1 MEFLNPTAL
10 YGLLALPLL
19 LIPYMIRR
27 KPQRVVFSSLLL
39 FVVPDKRARGRPLGK
54 LRLPP
59 IFFLQFLLLTVVIT
73 ALAEPV
79 FSVRSSKIAIVFDN
93 SASMQTLF
101 GQQTRFALAQE
112 KARGLLADLGPTA
125 TADLYLT
132 VPRLAKVRGASF
144 GPVEA
149 GGVLATLA
157 SYDLP
162 DAPIDYQA
170 VLSQMAQE
178 QKYDRVYLITDH
190 PAMGQTDV
198 LRVITVG
205 QPRDNFAIT
214 AFNIS
219 RSSLVD
225 SRLEATAD
233 IANFSGKVERI
244 RVVLRSGERVLSSRE
259 LVVEAGKTA
268 KANFAGL
275 PHHRYYEL
283 QIDNRDGLAVDNR
296 RFAVPP
302 ATQNLRILGVSPRPQ
317 ALQSLRSIPGV
328 SLDLVAPQE
337 YDKTDRTGYG
347 LEIFHYAT
355 PAQLPANPALFV
367 LPPDN
372 NPLVELAKA
381 VSGPIVSSW
390 REPHPLTRYINFALF
405 RPAFARP
412 LKPRLSGE
420 AIIES
425 PYGPLAF
432 TTERRE
438 VRYLVLGFETF
449 PYLGRE
455 NLPVS
460 VFTMNL
466 LDWFFH
472 GSGAERRVTGAPLI
486 FSAVQQGTVLLT
498 PRGDKIPLHPGT
510 HTFPVTHFQGLYQV
524 ERGSQRELFAVNL
537 DNKNESDLRQP
548 TPIPI
553 REASSAADHFPAL
566 FSLWPYLL
574 LISLFLLLIEW
585 FVNPRPIRN
594 PSQLRSPRLH
604 ERATIRY

>member
-19 LIPYMIRR
+19 LVPYLIKR

-39 FVVPDKRARGRPLGK
+39 FVVPDKRAGGRPLGR

-59 IFFLQFLLLTVVIT
+59 IFFLQLLLLTLVIA

-79 FSVRSSKIAIVFDN
+79 FSVRTSKIAIVLDN

-125 TADLYLT
+125 TADLYLA
-132 VPRLAKVRGASF
+132 VPRLEKVRGTSL

-149 GGVLATLA
+149 ASVLGALTP
-157 SYDLP
+157 SDLP

-170 VLSQMAQE
+170 VLSRMAKE

-190 PAMGQTDV
+190 PALGQTDV
-198 LRVITVG
+198 LRVLTVG
-205 QPRDNFAIT
+205 QPRDNFAISS
-214 AFNIS
+214 FNITY
-219 RSSLVD
+219 SSLVD
-225 SRLEATAD
+225 SRLEAAAEV
-233 IANFSGKVERI
+233 ANFSGKDERLT
-244 RVVLRSGERVLSSRE
+244 VVLRGGGSLLASRDL
-259 LVVEAGKTA
+259 LVGAGKTA
-268 KANFAGL
+268 TASFAGF
-275 PHHRYYEL
+275 PNHPYYEL
-283 QIDNRDGLAVDNR
+283 EIDIRDGLPVDNR

-302 ATQNLRILGVSPRPQ
+302 AAQNLRILGVSPRPQ
-317 ALQSLRSIPGV
+317 ALHSLRSIPGV

-337 YDKTDRTGYG
+337 YDNTDRTGYG
-347 LEIFHYAT
+347 LEIFHYST
-355 PAQLPANPALFV
+355 PAQPPANPALFL

-372 NPLVELAKA
+372 NPLAELAKP
-381 VSGPIVSSW
+381 VSRPIVSSW
-390 REPHPLTRYINFALF
+390 REPHPLTRYVNFAIF

-425 PYGPLAF
+425 PAGPLAF
-432 TTERRE
+432 ATERRG
-438 VRYLVLGFETF
+438 VRYLVLGFELF

-460 VFTMNL
+460 VFTLNL

-472 GSGAERRVTGAPLI
+472 GSGAERRATGGPLV
-486 FSAVQQGTVLLT
+486 FSAAQRGNVLLT
-498 PRGDKIPLHPGT
+498 PRGDKIILNPGASS
-510 HTFPVTHFQGLYQV
+510 FPATHFQGLYQV
-524 ERGSQRELFAVNL
+524 QRGGHREFFAVNL

-548 TPIPI
+548 TPIAI
-553 REASSAADHFPAL
+553 REASSAADNVSAL

-574 LISLFLLLIEW
+574 LISLVLLLIEW

-594 PSQLRSPRLH
+594 PFRLRSPP
-604 ERATIRY
+604 TT